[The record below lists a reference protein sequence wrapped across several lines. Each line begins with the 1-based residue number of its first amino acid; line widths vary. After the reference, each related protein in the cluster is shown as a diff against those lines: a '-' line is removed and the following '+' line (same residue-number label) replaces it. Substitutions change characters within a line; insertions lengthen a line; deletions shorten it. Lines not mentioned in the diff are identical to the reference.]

1 MSNLFE
7 GRNKRES
14 AVDIVVNNIKQLL
27 MDRKLKPGDR
37 LPSELEISEGLCVSR
52 GSVREA
58 MKILAAF
65 GLIDIRV
72 GNGTYVCESIG
83 NGMMDSFL
91 FSFFLSNPD
100 VENLFELRRFFE
112 IDIMELID
120 KHYLENEEERIALRK
135 NLEDL
140 ENMIKDGSSP
150 KKLAKNDIEFHQ
162 LLGKATHNILIE
174 RIYNF
179 IMDFMEASIIA
190 THKHQHGE
198 VVYKI
203 HKDVVNVIEN
213 RDIARI
219 PEVVTNSVITW
230 SVLQDPSE
238 RVEISVS

>member
-27 MDRKLKPGDR
+27 MERKLKPGDR

-58 MKILAAF
+58 MKILSAF

-83 NGMMDSFL
+83 NGIMDSFL

-100 VENLFELRRFFE
+100 VENLFELRRLFE

-120 KHYLENEEERIALRK
+120 KHYSENEEERIALRK
-135 NLEDL
+135 NLKEL
-140 ENMIKDGSSP
+140 ESIIKNGASP
-150 KKLAKNDIEFHQ
+150 KELAKNDIEFHQ
-162 LLGKATHNILIE
+162 LFGKATHNILVE
-174 RIYNF
+174 RIYNLLWNLWRPPSSPHMN
-179 IMDFMEASIIA
+179 IN
-190 THKHQHGE
+190 T
-198 VVYKI
+198 
-203 HKDVVNVIEN
+203 
-213 RDIARI
+213 AR
-219 PEVVTNSVITW
+219 W
-230 SVLQDPSE
+230 STRST
-238 RVEISVS
+238 EISWTS

>member
-1 MSNLFE
+1 
-7 GRNKRES
+7 
-14 AVDIVVNNIKQLL
+14 

-120 KHYLENEEERIALRK
+120 KHYLENEEMCIRDRYNRSAYMIFLISRNQLFLCLFLIK
-135 NLEDL
+135 N
-140 ENMIKDGSSP
+140 
-150 KKLAKNDIEFHQ
+150 
-162 LLGKATHNILIE
+162 NILTQ
-174 RIYNF
+174 
-179 IMDFMEASIIA
+179 MGM
-190 THKHQHGE
+190 
-198 VVYKI
+198 
-203 HKDVVNVIEN
+203 
-213 RDIARI
+213 
-219 PEVVTNSVITW
+219 
-230 SVLQDPSE
+230 
-238 RVEISVS
+238 

>member
-1 MSNLFE
+1 
-7 GRNKRES
+7 
-14 AVDIVVNNIKQLL
+14 
-27 MDRKLKPGDR
+27 
-37 LPSELEISEGLCVSR
+37 
-52 GSVREA
+52 

-219 PEVVTNSVITW
+219 PEVVTNSVVTW

-238 RVEISVS
+238 KVEISVS